1 MLSRTTLGT
10 TLRRSTIGII
20 TLAVMA
26 TALIQATPARA
37 FPGGSFL
44 VVCDFV
50 KFKRIDPIMDPGMYP
65 TEHLHMFF
73 GNKGISKDS
82 TYSSL
87 IRGRTTCS
95 TSADRTA
102 YWAPVVYKNGR
113 ILKPYQV
120 TVYYVA
126 DFRDRKP
133 FPTGF
138 MERSADVR
146 FSCGGDTTKRPRD
159 CGRGQAQINLRFFH
173 AKYPDVHVHFKY
185 RQHSLVGTRLSSGR
199 LGGAHGDF
207 FPAWA
212 NGKLA
217 DLVRNCLNTGR
228 TCGKIGK
235 RT

>member
-1 MLSRTTLGT
+1 MLSSSTS
-10 TLRRSTIGII
+10 RRSIIGTIA
-20 TLAVMA
+20 LAVLL
-26 TALIQATPARA
+26 TAFAQATPARA

-50 KFKRIDPIMDPGMYP
+50 KFKRIDPIMDPGVFP

-82 TYSSL
+82 TFSSL
-87 IRGRTTCS
+87 IQGRTSCS
-95 TSADRTA
+95 TSADRSA

-126 DFRDRKP
+126 DFRDRRP
-133 FPTGF
+133 FPKGF
-138 MERSADVR
+138 TERSADVR
-146 FSCGGDTTKRPRD
+146 FSCGADTTKMPRD
-159 CGRGQAQINLRFFH
+159 CGGGQAQINLRFFH
-173 AKYPDVHVHFKY
+173 RKFPDVHVHFKY
-185 RQHSLVGTRLSSGR
+185 REHSLVGTRLSSGR
-199 LGGAHGDF
+199 LRSAHGDL

-212 NGKLA
+212 NGRLA
-217 DLVRNCLNTGR
+217 DLIRHCLNTGR
-228 TCGKIGK
+228 TCGKIGR

>member
-1 MLSRTTLGT
+1 MLSRTISRT
-10 TLRRSTIGII
+10 TARRSIIGVI

-26 TALIQATPARA
+26 TALIQTTPARA

-65 TEHLHMFF
+65 TDHLHMFF

-82 TYSSL
+82 TYSTL
-87 IRGRTTCS
+87 IKGRTTCS
-95 TSADRTA
+95 TSADRSA
-102 YWAPVVYKNGR
+102 YWAPVVYRNGR

-126 DFRDRKP
+126 DFRDRRP
-133 FPTGF
+133 FPKGF
-138 MERSADVR
+138 MERTMDVR
-146 FSCGGDTTKRPRD
+146 FSCGGDTTPMPRD
-159 CGRGQAQINLRFFH
+159 CGGGKAQINVRFFH
-173 AKYPDVHVHFKY
+173 KKYPDVHVHFKY
-185 RQHSLVGTRLSSGR
+185 KVHSLVGTRLSSGS
-199 LGGAHGDF
+199 LKGAHGDL

-212 NGKLA
+212 NGRLA

-228 TCGKIGK
+228 TCGKIGR